1 VNYLD
6 GMPPLLK
13 VIHMSPLV
21 KNEVTVE
28 LAILAKDCNMGKIK
42 THYFKSSLYW
52 VTTQKSEDLM

>member
-1 VNYLD
+1 
-6 GMPPLLK
+6 
-13 VIHMSPLV
+13 MSPLV